1 MTSHLGM
8 MVLFAGCVSTVF
20 ATMMRDQAR
29 EAVRLGARIFGGLVI
44 TAYALGWIMYF
55 AFGR

>member
-1 MTSHLGM
+1 
-8 MVLFAGCVSTVF
+8 MVVFAACVSTVF
-20 ATMMRDQAR
+20 ATMMRDETRA
-29 EAVRLGARIFGGLVI
+29 AVQLGARIFGGLVI

>member
-8 MVLFAGCVSTVF
+8 MVLFAACVSTVF
-20 ATMMRDQAR
+20 ATMMRDETRA
-29 EAVRLGARIFGGLVI
+29 AVTLGARIFGGLVI

>member
-1 MTSHLGM
+1 MIPLLLLLLQ
-8 MVLFAGCVSTVF
+8 V
-20 ATMMRDQAR
+20 ATPRFPVQ
-29 EAVRLGARIFGGLVI
+29 LGAKIFGGLVV

>member
-8 MVLFAGCVSTVF
+8 MVLFAACVSTVF
-20 ATMMRDQAR
+20 ATMMRDEPR
-29 EAVRLGARIFGGLVI
+29 TAVRLGARIFGGLVV
-44 TAYALGWIMYF
+44 TAYGLGWIMYF